1 MRSDARWHVPTA
13 VQIPK
18 NEQILST
25 NRRTTMKIC
34 RKGLAAGPRT
44 AAALLVAGA
53 FATSA
58 SAQNAEAIDGV
69 VHDAEYYV
77 LKAQNGERWAEEDV
91 DLQSRLA
98 ELREKFGT
106 PPNLIHIMWDD
117 TAYGDLG
124 MPGVQAVRG
133 LDTPNINALAEDGM
147 MFARMYTEVGCTP
160 SRAAAVTGRMAV
172 RSGMYNIGMLQESH
186 GLDAEEVTLAEV
198 LGEAGYKTAFYGKWH
213 LGDIEESYPHNQGF
227 DEALFTGY
235 NQILSLNTREAEQ
248 GNASIGLFE
257 DMLVEDPYKL
267 DDTFI
272 TKDWVQVAEGTK
284 GGETLQWRDNSLET
298 YEMIDSEG
306 LDRMFAFM
314 ERSAES
320 GEPFY
325 VANWPIMSSF
335 LPIREKC
342 TRARSL
348 LQNGLQCTVDPLIKA
363 VQDKLE
369 ELGIAENTL
378 IVAMADNGPMS
389 HNPPPGTGFAET
401 IFRGGKGDFL
411 EGGVRVPAFAV
422 WPGMIE
428 PGSLPGDMIH
438 ITDLFTTFAS
448 LGGAMD
454 AIPTDRVIDGLDQ
467 TSLLL
472 NGDTHSRRDYTFT
485 YAGPTLGAV
494 VKGDYKRHMISPDPV
509 GEASGI
515 PAAFYFLPSDPR
527 EVQPMLTNLIHL
539 KRPFN
544 RMVLRHNLWKESY
557 PDRPEKHGIPW
568 TGIANA
574 SEALKKEQNPQLVL
588 KDLPFD
594 PLEYIEHLDELPFD
608 PNGDPSIGE

>member
-1 MRSDARWHVPTA
+1 
-13 VQIPK
+13 
-18 NEQILST
+18 
-25 NRRTTMKIC
+25 MKPLIC
-34 RKGLAAGPRT
+34 GLLAAAP
-44 AAALLVAGA
+44 ALVGLSPQVVA
-53 FATSA
+53 
-58 SAQNAEAIDGV
+58 QDI
-69 VHDAEYYV
+69 VHDAEFYV
-77 LKAQNGERWAEEDV
+77 LKAQNGESWAAEDTE
-91 DLQSRLA
+91 LQAKLA
-98 ELREKFGT
+98 ELREKHGT

-133 LDTPNINALAEDGM
+133 LNTPNINALATEGM
-147 MFARMYTEVGCTP
+147 MFTRMYTEVGCTP
-160 SRAAAVTGRMAV
+160 SRAAAATGRMAV

-186 GLDAEEVTLAEV
+186 GLADEEVTLGEV
-198 LGEAGYKTAFYGKWH
+198 LGAAGYATAFYGKWH
-213 LGDIEESYPHNQGF
+213 LGDIEESYPHNQGY

-257 DMLVEDPYKL
+257 DMLVDDPYKL

-272 TKDWVQVAEGTK
+272 TKDWVMVAEGTA
-284 GGETLQWRDNSLET
+284 GGETLQWGDNTTKT
-298 YEMIDSEG
+298 YEAIDGEG
-306 LDRMFAFM
+306 LERMFAFM
-314 ERSAES
+314 ERNVEA
-320 GEPFY
+320 GKPFY
-325 VANWPIMSSF
+325 VANWPIMANF
-335 LPIREKC
+335 MPIRPKC
-342 TRARSL
+342 TRARAL
-348 LQNGLQCTVDPLIKA
+348 LQNGLQCTIDPMIA
-363 VQDKLE
+363 DIRAKLE

-422 WPGMIE
+422 WPSVIE
-428 PGSLPGDMIH
+428 PGSMPSDMIH

-448 LGGAMD
+448 LGGAMEH
-454 AIPTDRVIDGLDQ
+454 IPTDRVIDGIDQ
-467 TSLLL
+467 TALLM
-472 NGDTHSRRDYTFT
+472 NGDTAGRRDYTFT
-485 YAGPTLGAV
+485 YAGPRLGAV
-494 VKGDYKRHMISPDPV
+494 VKGDYKRHMISPDPI

-544 RMVLRHNLWKESY
+544 RMVLRHNLWKEKY

-574 SEALKKEQNPQLVL
+574 SEALKREQNPQLVL

-608 PNGDPSIGE
+608 PNADPSIGQ